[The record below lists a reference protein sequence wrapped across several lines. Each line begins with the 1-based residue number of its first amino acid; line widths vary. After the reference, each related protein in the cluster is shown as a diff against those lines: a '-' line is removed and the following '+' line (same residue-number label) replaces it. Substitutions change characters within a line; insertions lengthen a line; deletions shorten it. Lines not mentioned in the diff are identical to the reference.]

1 MFALSSLRSRSF
13 GVGLMTGLVLS
24 VTAAPAL
31 ADQGGVPNARSCE
44 GQATSTF
51 AKNNQLGPVRVIQ
64 AQEPVGPGASNEILG
79 TLATC
84 H

>member
-1 MFALSSLRSRSF
+1 MVLKAISAL
-13 GVGLMTGLVLS
+13 GLVFLLS
-24 VTAAPAL
+24 ATAPPAL
-31 ADQGGVPNARSCE
+31 ADQGGVPNSKSCE

-51 AKNNQLGPVRVIQ
+51 AQNNQLGPVRVIQ